1 METLFCEIRNTDSG
15 IHGSLV
21 LNARIRRVYLDS
33 SGCLGTRKNSESDVS
48 YGCEKFGGLLRWSLD
63 IPVESVSNL
72 KRPLWLVEIAKDTFY
87 HCFCVVSIG
96 CGPEGHKQF
105 ERAGICRIEG
115 LRLDE
120 RSRILNFIEY
130 ADTKH
135 SKMRYR
141 SPFADSGVPSSLLSD
156 TMRGVLFD
164 TDSRTIVLL

>member
-87 HCFCVVSIG
+87 HCFCVVSVARPG
-96 CGPEGHKQF
+96 SNE
-105 ERAGICRIEG
+105 
-115 LRLDE
+115 
-120 RSRILNFIEY
+120 
-130 ADTKH
+130 
-135 SKMRYR
+135 
-141 SPFADSGVPSSLLSD
+141 V
-156 TMRGVLFD
+156 
-164 TDSRTIVLL
+164 